1 MPVSEAKCPAGISS
15 FFEICNVDS
24 AGNAIK
30 DAARIGA
37 RGGGFGIK
45 RGLTSRVA
53 VSEASQTRIK
63 IRINS
68 KLAPEAR
75 TTKWAINE
83 ILRAQEKALEVTV
96 DLSVQ
101 VPVRAGFGTSAAGTL
116 ATCLALADALELP
129 TSLNELGRITHIAEV
144 LNGTGLGTASAL
156 LQGGFVLVS
165 EPGAPG
171 FGLVDRLLFPR
182 DHVVICAYMGPIST
196 RDVLDQSDLARR
208 VNPSARR
215 VMEVVRQ
222 KPDVK
227 TFLDEARRFSDLVGF
242 QTTNVSRLMAAMISA
257 GAIGAAQNMLGEA
270 VHGVIAKERAAQA
283 VKKLKRAHPSAQVFA
298 SPLDNQGVRVV
309 EPSNPK
315 H

>member
-1 MPVSEAKCPAGISS
+1 VPVSEAASPAGISS

-24 AGNAIK
+24 AGILIK
-30 DAARIGA
+30 DPARIGA

-45 RGLTSRVA
+45 RGLTSRVT
-53 VSEASQTRIK
+53 VRKASHPRIN

-68 KLAPEAR
+68 KPAPEAR

-83 ILRAQEKALEVTV
+83 VIRVRGRDFEVTV
-96 DLSVQ
+96 DLRVR
-101 VPVRAGFGTSAAGTL
+101 VPMRAGFGTSAAGTL
-116 ATCLALADALELP
+116 ATCLALADAIELP

-156 LQGGFVLVS
+156 LQGGFVLVK

-171 FGLVDRLLFPR
+171 VGLVDRLLFPR
-182 DHVVICAYMGPIST
+182 DHVVICAYLGPIPT
-196 RDVLDQSDLARR
+196 RDVLSQSNLATR

-215 VMEVVRQ
+215 VMKAVRK
-222 KPDVK
+222 KPDLR
-227 TFLDEARRFSDLVGF
+227 TFLQEARKFSDLVGF
-242 QTTNVSRLMAAMISA
+242 QTTNVSRLMATMISA
-257 GAIGAAQNMLGEA
+257 GAIGVAQNMLGEA
-270 VHGVIAKERAAQA
+270 VHGVIAEEKAAQA
-283 VKKLKRAHPSAQVFA
+283 RKKLQRTHPSAQIFV
-298 SPLDNQGVRVV
+298 SRLDNQGVRLV